1 MQALQSTAPQM
12 SQLVRAQSASEVA
25 NLTMHAMKRTSEHSK
40 EREEAR
46 KNLPPGHNFGA
57 L

>member
-1 MQALQSTAPQM
+1 
-12 SQLVRAQSASEVA
+12 VA